1 MSKYLIWHPLVKRI
15 QNLFK
20 SFVISNHTDHTGKCF
35 HHFSHLKVY
44 DSVLYHAASHH
55 AIRVPQPLQLKVEV
69 PGLTLR
75 SVLVRGEDPELPELS
90 MKFVDVCWLRTV
102 QTCSRSSHT
111 YGLRSCC
118 AFISWQIE
126 IRSAFYCVQ
135 WSDLILLLLDN
146 GMPKREF
153 LSGDAPQWQEPEALI
168 RSNLDFQGRS
178 GLLSAVFNHL
188 TVHRA
193 IFYGLL
199 RNSRMIHTFVQKWSR
214 ADYILPT
221 NRLWE
226 LVLCYAK
233 KHLVCLCKNPWW
245 WSWKIWMHSW
255 TELDGYFAQLIS
267 F

>member
-75 SVLVRGEDPELPELS
+75 SVLVRGGDPELPELS

-135 WSDLILLLLDN
+135 WSDLILLLLDQWDAKARIPQRRCSSMT
-146 GMPKREF
+146 GARSAYTQQLGFPRPFMP
-153 LSGDAPQWQEPEALI
+153 
-168 RSNLDFQGRS
+168 
-178 GLLSAVFNHL
+178 
-188 TVHRA
+188 
-193 IFYGLL
+193 
-199 RNSRMIHTFVQKWSR
+199 
-214 ADYILPT
+214 
-221 NRLWE
+221 
-226 LVLCYAK
+226 
-233 KHLVCLCKNPWW
+233 LVC
-245 WSWKIWMHSW
+245 
-255 TELDGYFAQLIS
+255 S